1 MEHKQERLL
10 SKVKA
15 GEKVK
20 IVNIESGGGVRSKLT
35 AMGLLPESEI
45 MVISNGHPGPFVIS
59 VKNSRLMLGR
69 GMAGK
74 IVVK

>member
-1 MEHKQERLL
+1 MEHKQARQL

-15 GEKVK
+15 GEKVL
-20 IVNIESGGGVRSKLT
+20 IVNIETGCSFRSKLT
-35 AMGLLPESEI
+35 AMGLLPDAEI
-45 MVISNGHPGPFVIS
+45 TVINNGHPGPFVIS